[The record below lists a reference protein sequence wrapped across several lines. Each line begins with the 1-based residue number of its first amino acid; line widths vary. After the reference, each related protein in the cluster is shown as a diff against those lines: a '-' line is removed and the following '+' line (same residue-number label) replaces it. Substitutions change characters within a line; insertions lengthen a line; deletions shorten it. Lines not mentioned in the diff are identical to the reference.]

1 MKRFFIQGF
10 ACNAIQA
17 GNSGDEDRARK
28 ANGGGG
34 GVVPIASATLG
45 EKMSKMFDREFWS
58 RD

>member
-45 EKMSKMFDREFWS
+45 EKMSKMAR
-58 RD
+58 R